1 MTRKPFTLRLD
12 NATHATLAHL
22 SEELHRPM
30 NQLVQEA
37 LGDYLDRKSREV
49 ERQLG
54 ERLDRLRRYRQ
65 QDPGFEHA
73 IDAFAKAEVLN
84 DDAAE
89 GTADTEKTVRSEMR
103 NMLNG

>member
-1 MTRKPFTLRLD
+1 
-12 NATHATLAHL
+12 
-22 SEELHRPM
+22 M

-65 QDPGFEHA
+65 QDPGFERA

-84 DDAAE
+84 KDPAE
-89 GTADTEKTVRSEMR
+89 GTADTEKTLRSEMR
-103 NMLNG
+103 DMLNG